1 MIAVNDVRFYMASR
15 LAADVVDLIIIIKRL
30 WSSECVSMIDD
41 KVIHGTRRRY
51 SFGERSMVVDVRT
64 QDPGRGMDLLR
75 C

>member
-41 KVIHGTRRRY
+41 KVIQGTRRRY
-51 SFGERSMVVDVRT
+51 SFGERSMVVEIY
-64 QDPGRGMDLLR
+64 
-75 C
+75 